1 MNAYTELLR
10 YIKQLGE
17 ADVFV
22 KTITRG
28 NPTKVDINKAD
39 IFPLL
44 HIDIVS
50 STFPSDGV
58 IRFNVD
64 LSCLDI
70 RMINKEI
77 NKDKF
82 HYNDNEDDNFNETLA
97 VLNRI
102 WLLMLKDFEENDIT
116 ASLTSSL
123 EKIEESEQ
131 NLLDG
136 WRMNF
141 DVDIPNTVISLCQ

>member
-17 ADVFV
+17 ADLFV
-22 KTITRG
+22 KKVTRG
-28 NPTKVDINKAD
+28 NPSKIDLNKTT

-44 HIDIVS
+44 HIDIVNS
-50 STFPSDGV
+50 SFPSQGV

-64 LSCLDI
+64 ISCLDI

-77 NKDKF
+77 NTDEF
-82 HYNDNEDDNFNETLA
+82 HDNDNEDDNFNETLA

-102 WLLMLKDFEENDIT
+102 WLLMLKDFEEKNIT
-116 ASLTSSL
+116 AEITADL

-136 WRMNF
+136 WRMNI
-141 DVDIPNTVISLCQ
+141 DVDVPNTVISLCQ

>member
-17 ADVFV
+17 RDVFV

-28 NPTKVDINKAD
+28 DTTEVDINKTD

-44 HIDIVS
+44 HVDIVS
-50 STFPSDGV
+50 SSFPSDGV

-64 LSCLDI
+64 VSCLNI
-70 RMINKEI
+70 RMLNKEI
-77 NKDKF
+77 NTDKF
-82 HYNDNEDDNFNETLA
+82 HDNDNEDDNFNETLA

-116 ASLTSSL
+116 AELTADL
-123 EKIEESEQ
+123 EKIKESEQ

-141 DVDIPNTVISLCQ
+141 DVDVPNTIISLCQ